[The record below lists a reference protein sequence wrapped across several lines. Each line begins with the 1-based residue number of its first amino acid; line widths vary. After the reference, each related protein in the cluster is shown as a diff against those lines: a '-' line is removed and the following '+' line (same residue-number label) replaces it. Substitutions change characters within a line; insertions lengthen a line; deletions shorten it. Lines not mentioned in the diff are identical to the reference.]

1 MYIPKGKTK
10 HQRGLRELLHQDE
23 GKGHLHLRRLGRQEL
38 RRREPQGD
46 GLPHHGQGLRG
57 RPADQGRQRP
67 SLHRRGHRG
76 FGEGHRRIP
85 QESQLAGGRQKEVR
99 KHAKTNNAECS
110 PYRAV
115 SRTGSRAKI
124 GSGYFY
130 ALENIMKFKIDRT
143 ELPYDA
149 MVADPSW
156 LIPYEEEGETTDDE
170 ETEELQTD
178 TVHGE
183 GLPLR

>member
-1 MYIPKGKTK
+1 M
-10 HQRGLRELLHQDE
+10 
-23 GKGHLHLRRLGRQEL
+23 
-38 RRREPQGD
+38 
-46 GLPHHGQGLRG
+46 
-57 RPADQGRQRP
+57 
-67 SLHRRGHRG
+67 
-76 FGEGHRRIP
+76 
-85 QESQLAGGRQKEVR
+85 
-99 KHAKTNNAECS
+99 NNAECS

-170 ETEELQTD
+170 ETGELQTD
-178 TVHGE
+178 TVHGK